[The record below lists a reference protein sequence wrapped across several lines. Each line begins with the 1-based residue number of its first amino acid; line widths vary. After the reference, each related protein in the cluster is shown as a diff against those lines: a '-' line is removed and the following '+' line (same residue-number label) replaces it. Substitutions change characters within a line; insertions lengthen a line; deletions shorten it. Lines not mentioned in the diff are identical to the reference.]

1 MFHPC
6 CRFLWIAYP
15 HFIEHYGGTDS
26 HGTLSVALD
35 PFKLGDEVLL
45 ACIFGGVVMGTGV
58 GMIMKTR
65 RIKWRN

>member
-1 MFHPC
+1 MLF
-6 CRFLWIAYP
+6 R
-15 HFIEHYGGTDS
+15 S
-26 HGTLSVALD
+26 ALD

-65 RIKWRN
+65 EIGRASCRERV